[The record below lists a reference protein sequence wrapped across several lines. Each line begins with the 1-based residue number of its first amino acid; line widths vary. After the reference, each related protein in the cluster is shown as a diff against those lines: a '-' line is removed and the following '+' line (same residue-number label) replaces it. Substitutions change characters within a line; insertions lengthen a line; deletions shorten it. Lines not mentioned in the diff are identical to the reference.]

1 MKHKNCDANVKAL
14 YDTLYVIGGKWKMP
28 ILASILSG
36 NQRFR
41 EIERS
46 IPKISTKVLS
56 TNLKALEENLLITR
70 TVYDDIP
77 VRVVYAP
84 TGYARTLDQVIREM
98 VAWGKSHKNEI
109 IKNRLQNVVQL

>member
-1 MKHKNCDANVKAL
+1 MKHKNCDASIKAL

-28 ILASILSG
+28 ILASMLSG

-56 TNLKALEENLLITR
+56 ANLKSLEENLLITR
-70 TVYDDIP
+70 KVYDDIP
-77 VRVVYAP
+77 VRVIYAP
-84 TGYARTLDQVIREM
+84 TEYAKTLEKVLREM
-98 VAWGKSHKNEI
+98 IAWGISHKNEI
-109 IKNRLQNVVQL
+109 KKNQLQDTNQV